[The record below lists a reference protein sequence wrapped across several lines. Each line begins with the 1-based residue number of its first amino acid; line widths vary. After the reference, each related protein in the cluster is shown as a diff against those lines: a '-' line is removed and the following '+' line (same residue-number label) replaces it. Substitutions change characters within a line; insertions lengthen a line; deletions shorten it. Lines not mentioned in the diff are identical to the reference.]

1 MGRPRDSKKNN
12 LSVST
17 SVTGSSKSSS
27 PLKIKIPR
35 SEAPKDKQKRQLPT
49 GTKKRPIILG
59 KIPEDDDIEEK
70 DIPVEEQFI
79 LRLIVPEDVKQKFR
93 EKVKNGK
100 FTDDIGIVFKG
111 KLFENFIFFL
121 IYFD

>member
-12 LSVST
+12 PTAST
-17 SVTGSSKSSS
+17 SSVAGSSKSSAS
-27 PLKIKIPR
+27 LKIKIPR
-35 SEAPKDKQKRQLPT
+35 SEALSRDKPKRQLPT

-93 EKVKNGK
+93 EKVKNGI
-100 FTDDIGIVFKG
+100 FTDDIEIVFKG
-111 KLFENFIFFL
+111 KSFENLKF
-121 IYFD
+121 